1 MLTTKAERFICHKIT
16 LIVVIV
22 TITGLLVMNLVCRD
36 QLLRNSVVS
45 TLKEIFK
52 RAFVRK
58 VPEEVN
64 EIVFALP
71 TSRKTD
77 LALKEDDKLP
87 DELAKNL
94 RTLQTVVR
102 TNSANSGEVPAL
114 AYKLTNLKLL

>member
-1 MLTTKAERFICHKIT
+1 M
-16 LIVVIV
+16 IV

-36 QLLRNSVVS
+36 QLLRNSVVL

-71 TSRKTD
+71 TSRKAD
-77 LALKEDDKLP
+77 LVLKENDKLP
-87 DELAKNL
+87 DELTKNL
-94 RTLQTVVR
+94 RTLQTVASS
-102 TNSANSGEVPAL
+102 NSANSGEVPSL
-114 AYKLTNLKLL
+114 TYKLTNLKLL

>member
-1 MLTTKAERFICHKIT
+1 
-16 LIVVIV
+16 
-22 TITGLLVMNLVCRD
+22 MNLVCRD

-71 TSRKTD
+71 TSRKTN
-77 LALKEDDKLP
+77 LALKEDKLP

-102 TNSANSGEVPAL
+102 TNSANSGDVPAL